1 MASPYS
7 IWTLF
12 FQLYLTC
19 KDLMGGFMN
28 NRKDRLIALAMLSPS
43 IILLAIFVYFFIF
56 STIQTSMTDWG
67 EDPTQPPLAENVLIS
82 FNEPLTQNYYHLMT
96 NMAPEYY
103 FRNSLVNAF
112 FFTIF
117 FIAGCL
123 GVGLLLALL
132 LDQKIIGEGIFRTIF
147 LFPMSLSFI
156 VTGTIWAWLLRP
168 DSGLNVLP
176 KQIFGL
182 DPIQERWINNKTTV
196 LQFNWQD
203 VPSYITLFGVGI
215 LLYLIIRYLGNEEDR
230 LGRICSWLSQFAFV
244 SVAVGFVGA
253 LFFGHHDYLWQ
264 GAALVGIASVVIRV
278 ALNRE
283 DFGYAELSPRRW
295 RPVMW
300 LGVGIGIVLLL
311 RIVMWEIP
319 CDPNCNPATP
329 QVGQPVEVTS
339 KWVGVWDI
347 LWPQLVQPDLEG
359 RIAPKG
365 YNAALTGV
373 LIAAVWQMGGYT
385 MAMFLAGLR
394 GIPEELREAARVD
407 GCSELRVYFSIVFP
421 LLRPIMLSAVIILGH
436 ISLKIFDLVYAMAG
450 ADNASTIMPG
460 ILVFDYM
467 YDAKRFASSS
477 AIAVIMLFFVT
488 LVIVPYL
495 WSSLR
500 KENG

>member
-1 MASPYS
+1 
-7 IWTLF
+7 
-12 FQLYLTC
+12 
-19 KDLMGGFMN
+19 MN
-28 NRKDRLIALAMLSPS
+28 NRKDRLIALAMLTPS

-67 EDPTQPPLAENVLIS
+67 EDPTQPPLAENVLIR

-123 GVGLLLALL
+123 GAGLLLALL
-132 LDQKIIGEGIFRTIF
+132 LDQKIIGEAVFRTIF

-176 KQIFGL
+176 KQVLGL

-203 VPSYITLFGVGI
+203 VPSYITFFGVGI
-215 LLYLIIRYLGNEEDR
+215 LVFLIFRYLANEGDR
-230 LGRICSWLSQFAFV
+230 LGKVSSWLSQFAFV
-244 SVAVGFVGA
+244 SVGSAFVGGMV
-253 LFFGHHDYLWQ
+253 FGHHDFLWA
-264 GAALVGIASVVIRV
+264 GAALIGVASVVLRV
-278 ALNRE
+278 AINRE
-283 DFGYAELSPRRW
+283 DFGNEAYSPRSW
-295 RPVMW
+295 RPVVW
-300 LGVGIGIVLLL
+300 LGAAIAIVVIARVAGL
-311 RIVMWEIP
+311 
-319 CDPNCNPATP
+319 
-329 QVGQPVEVTS
+329 
-339 KWVGVWDI
+339 WDV

>member
-1 MASPYS
+1 
-7 IWTLF
+7 
-12 FQLYLTC
+12 
-19 KDLMGGFMN
+19 MN
-28 NRKDRLIALAMLSPS
+28 NGKDRLIALAMLTPS

-56 STIQTSMTDWG
+56 QTIQTSTTDWG
-67 EDPTQPPLAENVLIS
+67 ENPSQPPLAENVVIT
-82 FNEPLTQNYYHLMT
+82 NVGTGNYYRLMT
-96 NMAPEYY
+96 NTVPEYF

-132 LDQKIIGEGIFRTIF
+132 LDQKIIGEAIFRTIF

-168 DSGLNVLP
+168 DSGINVLP
-176 KQIFGL
+176 KQILGL
-182 DPIQERWINNKTTV
+182 EPIQERWINNKTAV
-196 LQFNWQD
+196 LNFNWQD
-203 VPSYITLFGVGI
+203 VPSFITLFGVGI
-215 LLYLIIRYLGNEEDR
+215 LLYLIIRYLGNEDDR

-244 SVAVGFVGA
+244 SVAAGFVGA
-253 LFFGHHDYLWQ
+253 LLFGHHPNLWF
-264 GAALVGIASVVIRV
+264 GAAAVGIASVVIRV
-278 ALNRE
+278 ALNNE
-283 DFGYAELSPRRW
+283 DFGHAELSPRRW
-295 RPVMW
+295 RPIMW
-300 LGVGIGIVLLL
+300 LGVGIGIVLIL
-311 RIVMWEIP
+311 RVI
-319 CDPNCNPATP
+319 
-329 QVGQPVEVTS
+329 
-339 KWVGVWDI
+339 GVWDI
-347 LWPQLVQPDLEG
+347 LWPQLAQPDLEN

-421 LLRPIMLSAVIILGH
+421 LLRPIMLSAIIILGH

-460 ILVFDYM
+460 IMVFDYM

>member
-1 MASPYS
+1 
-7 IWTLF
+7 
-12 FQLYLTC
+12 
-19 KDLMGGFMN
+19 MN
-28 NRKDRLIALAMLSPS
+28 NRSDRILAIAMLTPS
-43 IILLAIFVYFFIF
+43 IILLAIFVYVFIF
-56 STIQTSMTDWG
+56 QTIQTSTTDWG
-67 EDPTQPPLAENVLIS
+67 ENPSQPALAENIVITY
-82 FNEPLTQNYYHLMT
+82 NNPLLKNYERLMT
-96 NMAPEYY
+96 NTAPEYY

-123 GVGLLLALL
+123 AVGLLLALL
-132 LDQKIIGEGIFRTIF
+132 LDQKIVGEALFRTIF

-176 KQIFGL
+176 QQLLGL
-182 DPIQERWINNKTTV
+182 APIQERWINNKTV
-196 LQFNWQD
+196 ALGFNWHE
-203 VPSYITLFGVGI
+203 VPSLITLLGVGI
-215 LLYLIIRYLGNEEDR
+215 LVFLIFRYLANEEDR
-230 LGRICSWLSQFAFV
+230 LGRISSWLSQFAFV
-244 SVAVGFVGA
+244 TVGGGFVAG
-253 LFFGHHDYLWQ
+253 LIFGNHPSLWL
-264 GAALVGIASVVIRV
+264 GAALIGIAVVVLRV
-278 ALNRE
+278 AINDE
-283 DFGYAELSPRRW
+283 DFGKEAYSPRSW

-300 LGVGIGIVLLL
+300 LGAGIGIILIARFLGIL
-311 RIVMWEIP
+311 
-319 CDPNCNPATP
+319 
-329 QVGQPVEVTS
+329 
-339 KWVGVWDI
+339 DI
-347 LWPQLVQPDLEG
+347 FWPPLMQPDLEN

-407 GCSELRVYFSIVFP
+407 GCTELRVYYSIVFP
-421 LLRPIMLSAVIILGH
+421 MLRPIMLSAVIILGH

-450 ADNASTIMPG
+450 ADNAATIMPG

-467 YDAKRFASSS
+467 YDSKRFGSAS
-477 AIAVIMLFFVT
+477 AIAVIMLFFVA

-500 KENG
+500 KENN

>member
-1 MASPYS
+1 MKNS
-7 IWTLF
+7 
-12 FQLYLTC
+12 
-19 KDLMGGFMN
+19 
-28 NRKDRLIALAMLSPS
+28 KDRLIAIAMLSPS
-43 IILLAIFVYFFIF
+43 IILIAIFVYIFIF
-56 STIQTSMTDWG
+56 QTVRTSTTDWG
-67 EDPTQPPLAENVLIS
+67 ENPTQPPLSENVVITDVGLG
-82 FNEPLTQNYYHLMT
+82 NYENLMT
-96 NMAPEYY
+96 NMVPEYF

-123 GVGLLLALL
+123 GAGLLLALL

-176 KQIFGL
+176 KQVFGL
-182 DPIQERWINNKTTV
+182 EPFTERWINNKTV
-196 LQFNWQD
+196 ALGFDWSN
-203 VPSYITLFGVGI
+203 VPSLVTLFGVGI
-215 LLYLIIRYLGNEEDR
+215 LIYLIFRYLGQEDDR
-230 LGRICSWLSQFAFV
+230 VGRVCSWLSQFAFF
-244 SVAVGFVGA
+244 SVLAGFVGA
-253 LFFGHHDYLWQ
+253 LLFGHHDYLWT
-264 GAALVGIASVVIRV
+264 GAALVGVASVVVRV
-278 ALNRE
+278 ALGNE
-283 DFGYAELSPRRW
+283 DFGHAEFSSRNW

-300 LGVGIGIVLLL
+300 LGVGIGIVLIFRVLGL
-311 RIVMWEIP
+311 WDVIWP
-319 CDPNCNPATP
+319 PLTNP
-329 QVGQPVEVTS
+329 
-339 KWVGVWDI
+339 DI
-347 LWPQLVQPDLEG
+347 EG

-460 ILVFDYM
+460 IMVFDYM
-467 YDAKRFASSS
+467 YDAKRFASAS
-477 AIAVIMLFFVT
+477 AIAIIMLFFVT

-500 KENG
+500 KENN

>member
-1 MASPYS
+1 
-7 IWTLF
+7 
-12 FQLYLTC
+12 
-19 KDLMGGFMN
+19 MN
-28 NRKDRLIALAMLSPS
+28 NRKDRFIALAMLTPS

-56 STIQTSMTDWG
+56 STIQTSTTDWG

-132 LDQKIIGEGIFRTIF
+132 LDQKIIGEAVFRTIF

-176 KQIFGL
+176 KQILGL

-203 VPSYITLFGVGI
+203 VPSYLTILGIAILFFLLFNTLV
-215 LLYLIIRYLGNEEDR
+215 NEDR
-230 LGRICSWLSQFAFV
+230 RSYKAMGWLSQFAYVTLICVFIGGMV
-244 SVAVGFVGA
+244 
-253 LFFGHHDYLWQ
+253 FGHHQFLWL
-264 GAALVGIASVVIRV
+264 GASLVALASVI
-278 ALNRE
+278 
-283 DFGYAELSPRRW
+283 
-295 RPVMW
+295 
-300 LGVGIGIVLLL
+300 L
-311 RIVMWEIP
+311 RIVIAN
-319 CDPNCNPATP
+319 DDVR
-329 QVGQPVEVTS
+329 QDIKSPVIWLGAGIAIIILARVT
-339 KWVGVWDI
+339 GVWDI
-347 LWPQLVQPDLEG
+347 LWPQLAQPDLEG